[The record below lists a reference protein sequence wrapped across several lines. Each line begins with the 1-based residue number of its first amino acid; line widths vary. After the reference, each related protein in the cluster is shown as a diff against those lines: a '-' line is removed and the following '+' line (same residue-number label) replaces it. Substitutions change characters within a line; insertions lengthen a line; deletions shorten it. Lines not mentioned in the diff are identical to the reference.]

1 MPVRGKAG
9 ATRAP
14 PRNCEGIAMPKQ
26 RTHTQDELN
35 TYALGFLA
43 RVQGSWTDEAISDWR
58 AELTRLGFA
67 PAASEISIALAH
79 AHERFYEG
87 PGHLL
92 VCMGRPC
99 HVRQKFDASDAAMRQ
114 GLDASL
120 LLSTTECQ
128 GPCKQAPVATL
139 RIGQRSMMFAQFAQT
154 ADWQAVRS
162 FAQRAAAAGTLLVE
176 QGSAEAFA
184 FDPVHD
190 HEHGSVVLQPLRFL
204 LGRFQGEGEETTR
217 PMSFQKEMVG
227 SLEAGGRCLALRM
240 GVTYPLAN
248 GQKDTHNAFVT
259 IGVNPDTEAIEARA
273 YTDGGAI
280 HEFQLQM
287 EGDAVVFAERPP
299 VHNDQAQRARKILR
313 PTPDG
318 FEERVEVD
326 YGSGQYEMHSVLA
339 MQRVTPSA
347 SL

>member
-1 MPVRGKAG
+1 
-9 ATRAP
+9 
-14 PRNCEGIAMPKQ
+14 MPKQ
-26 RTHTQDELN
+26 RVHTQEELN
-35 TYALGFLA
+35 HFALGFLA
-43 RVQGSWTDEAISDWR
+43 QVQGAWTETALTGWR
-58 AELTRLGFA
+58 AELTRLGFTPTEA
-67 PAASEISIALAH
+67 EISTALAD
-79 AHERFYEG
+79 AQARFVAG
-87 PGHLL
+87 PSHLF

-99 HVRQKFDASDAAMRQ
+99 HARQKFDATDAAMRQ
-114 GLDASL
+114 GLDPSRL

-139 RIGQRSMMFAQFAQT
+139 RVGQRSTMFAQFAQD
-154 ADWQAVRS
+154 ADWHAVRS

-176 QGSAEAFA
+176 AGSAEPFE

-204 LGRFQGEGEETTR
+204 LGRFQGTGEEIVR
-217 PMSFQKEMVG
+217 PMAFQKEMLG

-280 HEFQLQM
+280 HAFQLQV
-287 EGDAVVFAERPP
+287 EGDTVSFAERPP
-299 VHNDQAQRARKILR
+299 AHTDGAQHARKVLR
-313 PTPDG
+313 PTPEG

-326 YGSGQYEMHSVLA
+326 YGSGMYETYSVLH
-339 MQRVTPSA
+339 MQRVTSA
-347 SL
+347 